1 MPRKDPAVHSHEAL
15 RHSTICATANR
26 DITFLRQI
34 SGRISAQRHEID
46 GLPPFRRLIGAASGN
61 HLADDA
67 RQQIGGVL
75 PSDQFE
81 TLEALV
87 DEIK

>member
-1 MPRKDPAVHSHEAL
+1 MAAIRILGKPGMLQPRAA
-15 RHSTICATANR
+15 ITAGCESG
-26 DITFLRQI
+26 RQI
-34 SGRISAQRHEID
+34 SGRISAQRHEIN